1 MEEDDHGHINEEDGD
16 GDDDHIDEVFM
27 AMFDTQEWRKT
38 MQGDDDDD
46 WLLCWW

>member
-1 MEEDDHGHINEEDGD
+1 MTTILATT
-16 GDDDHIDEVFM
+16 IM

-46 WLLCWW
+46 